1 MKDLD
6 MFEDGHLG
14 GYIRGGDPGS
24 WCPNLWTW
32 AVREHGI
39 RSVLDVGCGEG
50 HSTRFFQRLGCEVCG
65 VEGCAQAVRD
75 SAVPGQ
81 VALHDFCQGPYHPGH
96 RYDLIWSCE
105 FLEHVDR
112 AYVPNILATF
122 AHAAKMI
129 LITHAFPG
137 QDGHHHVN
145 CQTPAYWIG
154 LIEPLGFRCDVHLSR
169 EARAITLQDRP
180 RVNHFGR
187 SGLVFVRTAQAG
199 IARPTGLAALPAYLS
214 MHLRAWRIHQGFRW
228 SRVYRQHVGAY
239 KAARRQEKRARRMAA

>member
-1 MKDLD
+1 MNDLN
-6 MFEDGHLG
+6 MHEDGHLG

-50 HSTRFFQRLGCEVCG
+50 HSTRFFRSLGCEVRG

-75 SAVPGQ
+75 SAAPGQ
-81 VALHDFCQGPYHPGH
+81 VVLHDFCQGPYNPG
-96 RYDLIWSCE
+96 RAYDLMWSCE
-105 FLEHVDR
+105 FLEHVEQ

-137 QDGHHHVN
+137 QPGHHHVN
-145 CQTPAYWIG
+145 CQPSAYWMS

-169 EARAITLQDRP
+169 QARTVTLQDRA

-187 SGLVFVRTAQAG
+187 SGLVFVRTAA
-199 IARPTGLAALPAYLS
+199 AAATPTGLAGVPSYLNIQ
-214 MHLRAWRIHQGFRW
+214 LRAWRIHQGFRW
-228 SRVYRQHVGAY
+228 SGVYRRHLRAY
-239 KAARRQEKRARRMAA
+239 KAARRAEKHARRNAA